1 MDRSILSVEK
11 QSNKNVGLF
20 FESYA
25 KSFDS
30 IYGHNN
36 KRSIIGRI
44 NDRFFRRAMYS
55 RFEKTI
61 NIIKNDDINS
71 ILDVGCGSGRYCLE
85 YLKYNKSVVGID
97 LAEEMLKISKHL
109 CESNYPDGDFHFIHD
124 DYLNYTFN
132 KKFEVSILMGLFDYI
147 SDPKLLIKKLSKD
160 TSKIILGSFP
170 KFWNILTLQR
180 SIRYK
185 IRKCPL
191 FFYTKNQIKRLLNDL
206 GLDNY
211 EIVNNGREYYVKIIL
226 NNNI

>member
-1 MDRSILSVEK
+1 MKV
-11 QSNKNVGLF
+11 KNNNDIGLF

-30 IYGHNN
+30 IYGHRK
-36 KRSIIGRI
+36 KRSFIGRM

-109 CESNYPDGDFHFIHD
+109 CESNYPDGNFHFIHG

-132 KKFEVSILMGLFDYI
+132 KKSEVSILMGLFDYI
-147 SDPKLLIKKLSKD
+147 SDPKFLIEKLSKD
-160 TSKIILGSFP
+160 TSKIILASFP
-170 KFWNILTLQR
+170 KRWNILTLQR
-180 SIRYK
+180 MIRYK
-185 IRKCPL
+185 IRQCPL
-191 FFYTKNQIKRLLNDL
+191 FFYTKKQIENMLNDL
-206 GLDNY
+206 GMKNY
-211 EIVNNGREYYVKIIL
+211 ELTDNGREFYLKIML
-226 NNNI
+226 SH

>member
-1 MDRSILSVEK
+1 MSLDK
-11 QSNKNVGLF
+11 QNNKNVELF

-25 KSFDS
+25 ESFDS

-36 KRSIIGRI
+36 KRSFIGRM

-97 LAEEMLKISKHL
+97 LAEEMLKISKYL
-109 CESNYPDGDFHFIHD
+109 CESNYPDGDFHFIHG

-132 KKFEVSILMGLFDYI
+132 KKFEVTILMGLFDYI
-147 SDPKLLIKKLSKD
+147 SDPKLLIEKLS
-160 TSKIILGSFP
+160 